1 MCDYSLMTFPNR
13 LANEGE
19 TLVTHKFSTGSIGFV
34 SPMDLCA
41 PVPVRPPCVNVSLWG
56 KVRGWFAAPPAR
68 PAIPAV
74 CIPPGA
80 RLRVQSVP
88 VNIQRVFKA
97 EPGDDVLFTEITATW
112 GQFRDGL
119 RVREKEEILLQSL
132 GEGLEVQVI
141 DLASSQEVPQREEYT
156 YSLVPRR

>member
-13 LANEGE
+13 LASEGE
-19 TLVTHKFSTGSIGFV
+19 ILVTHKFSTGSIGFV

-41 PVPVRPPCVNVSLWG
+41 PVPVRPQCVNDSLWS

-68 PAIPAV
+68 PPIPAV

-80 RLRVQSVP
+80 RLKVQSVP
-88 VNIQRVFKA
+88 VNIQRVFRA
-97 EPGDDVLFTEITATW
+97 APGDDVLFTEITATW

-119 RVREKEEILLQSL
+119 RVQGKEEILLQSL

-141 DLASSQEVPQREEYT
+141 DLASSQEAPQREEYT